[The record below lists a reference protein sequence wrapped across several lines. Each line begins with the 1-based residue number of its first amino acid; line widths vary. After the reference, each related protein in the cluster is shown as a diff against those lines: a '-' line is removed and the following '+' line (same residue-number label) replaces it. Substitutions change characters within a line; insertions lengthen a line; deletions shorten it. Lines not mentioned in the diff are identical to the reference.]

1 MYWPFF
7 YLYCS
12 DNILFIMSIRKIFL
26 LTFLFISSF
35 SVFSN
40 NAAESELFEYLIQ
53 NNTSSFLVSE
63 KGEILLEEEF
73 EVQKKL
79 EPQSLMFFNLLRHG
93 FVKNRSQEDV
103 ASIQKSFVSILIG
116 IAQQKG
122 LLDINKAVTSYI
134 GKWTLLTQEKENLI
148 TIRNLLTMTS
158 GLDVDFKYDAQ
169 PGSKWSYNSRAYSQL
184 VYVLEKTSGLQ
195 INELSSQWLF
205 DELEMKETFWKERKK
220 GLTGFPKDS
229 AKYGLVTTAKDLLKF
244 GEFILNGGE
253 VGTNH
258 VISDIDFFDDTF
270 LKSQNM
276 NEAYGYLWWLNNSK
290 THMTWEK
297 NISSG
302 NLFSKAPEETILALG
317 AGGRVLAIVPS
328 EEMVLVRLG
337 SFPND
342 PNFYNNLWEYIQR

>member
-53 NNTSSFLVSE
+53 NNTSSFLVLE

-184 VYVLEKTSGLQ
+184 IYVLEKTSGLQ

-270 LKSQNM
+270 SKSQNM

>member
-184 VYVLEKTSGLQ
+184 VYVLEKISGLQ

-253 VGTNH
+253 VGTSH

>member
-1 MYWPFF
+1 
-7 YLYCS
+7 
-12 DNILFIMSIRKIFL
+12 MSIRKIFL

-53 NNTSSFLVSE
+53 NNTSSFLVLE

-184 VYVLEKTSGLQ
+184 IYVLEKTSGLQ

>member
-116 IAQQKG
+116 IAQQKE

-184 VYVLEKTSGLQ
+184 IYVLEKTSGLQ